1 MVFLHNR
8 NSKGETELP
17 NLKSAFKA
25 IRQDKKKRARN
36 QKVETELKSLTK
48 KFTMALAAKK
58 ADEAKKLGIAL
69 VSKLDRARSKGMIHR
84 NTVSRKRA
92 RILSKLAKLG

>member
-1 MVFLHNR
+1 M
-8 NSKGETELP
+8 P

>member
-1 MVFLHNR
+1 M
-8 NSKGETELP
+8 P

-58 ADEAKKLGIAL
+58 ADEAKKLGISL
-69 VSKLDRARSKGMIHR
+69 VSKLDKARSKGMLHR

-92 RILSKLAKLG
+92 RILSKLAKLR

>member
-1 MVFLHNR
+1 M
-8 NSKGETELP
+8 P

-36 QKVETELKSLTK
+36 QKVETELKSLTR